1 MKNLANKIVAITG
14 AASGIGRMLAMN
26 LANQRCNLAIA
37 DIDEAGL
44 NETAT
49 LIDNQVKV
57 STHIVDVS
65 KREQV
70 FRFAEEAALHH
81 GGVDIIINNAG
92 VAVIDFLESV
102 PLEDFEWLMGINFW
116 GVVYGT
122 MAFLPYLRK
131 RPEGHVINISSING
145 IVPNPNNGPYSAA
158 KFAVKG
164 YTETLAQEMHGTN
177 IKVSCVHP
185 GGIKTNIARNTRFN
199 CAMYSLSREKG
210 ICLFEDVVCKT
221 TADEAAQVII
231 SGIKRNKRR
240 ILIGTDAK
248 ALDLITRFFPV
259 TAVTLMTLFFRFI
272 VRIYARKELKEKK
285 T

>member
-1 MKNLANKIVAITG
+1 MKNLVGKNAAVTG
-14 AASGIGRMLAMN
+14 AASGIGRMLAVN
-26 LANQRCNLAIA
+26 LANEGCNLAIA

-44 NETAT
+44 METAS
-49 LIDNQVKV
+49 LIGAQVKV

-70 FRFAEEAALHH
+70 FRFAEEAAFSH

-92 VAVIDFLESV
+92 VALGDFLETV

-122 MAFLPYLRK
+122 MAFLPYLRE

-145 IVPNPNNGPYSAA
+145 IMPNPNNGPYCAA

-164 YTETLAQEMHGTN
+164 YTETLAQEMHGT
-177 IKVSCVHP
+177 IIRVSCVHP

-199 CAMYSLSREKG
+199 RAMYSLTREKA
-210 ICLFEDVVCKT
+210 ISLYENELFRT
-221 TADEAAQVII
+221 TAEEAARIII

-240 ILIGTDAK
+240 ILIGIDAK
-248 ALDLITRFFPV
+248 VLDLITRLFPV
-259 TAVTLMTLFFRFI
+259 TTVKLSALFSKFLARS
-272 VRIYARKELKEKK
+272 YARKELKGEES
-285 T
+285 